1 MKTGLICAVVL
12 VAMAAFAPA
21 VGSNAHAN
29 NHSGAAMT
37 GDYLFEEWRF
47 RAVFLTHVYER
58 DGSVYAQLDIV
69 DRPSEL
75 VAVDGADDEYS
86 MDVGGSKN
94 RFVASFVRDADGR
107 VTELSLT
114 NEANGVEMTG
124 KRVDLPLARL
134 RDRYESTASE
144 YVYEPPLEIEGD
156 WPVGSLEETG
166 IDPGPLHEMMAD
178 ISQSADF
185 MQSILVVKDGKL
197 VFEEYMNGWD
207 PLRLH
212 RLQSVTK
219 SVTSTMAG
227 LAISE
232 GLIGS
237 VQDPLRDYLPE
248 YAELFDEAK
257 SKILIEHLLTMTGGF
272 EWNEDATYYAK
283 PEDCDAHLA
292 MASGDFIQ
300 YVLEKPLVNEPG
312 TVFEYNSGFPNML
325 GYIIEQRAD
334 MNLLEFADAHLF
346 EPLGI
351 ERAYWQ
357 PESGIDR
364 PGCAGGLRLTS
375 RDMARYGLLYLQ
387 DGMWNGEQLLDPE
400 WVRESVRWQLDAY
413 EGGYGY
419 FWKRY
424 VNEDIDAFLASG
436 TGGQFI
442 VCIPALDA
450 VVVTTAQFNTDK
462 DYQVVGLL
470 LSYVVPALMAS

>member
-1 MKTGLICAVVL
+1 MRRNLAYISA
-12 VAMAAFAPA
+12 AMAILCLAPLTGSCGQA
-21 VGSNAHAN
+21 VDQPG
-29 NHSGAAMT
+29 T
-37 GDYLFEEWRF
+37 EVLGDYLFEEMRF

-94 RFVASFVRDADGR
+94 KFVASFVRDADGR
-107 VTELSLT
+107 VTELRLT
-114 NEANGVEMTG
+114 NEANGVEMMG

-156 WPVGSLEETG
+156 WPVGSLEEAG

-232 GLIGS
+232 GLIES
-237 VQDPLRDYLPE
+237 VQDPLREYLPE
-248 YAELFDEAK
+248 YAELFDETK

-300 YVLEKPLVNEPG
+300 YVLEKPMANEPG

-325 GYIIEQRAD
+325 GYIIELRAG

-400 WVRESVRWQLDAY
+400 WVRESVKWRLDAY

-462 DYQVVGLL
+462 DYQIVGFL

>member
-1 MKTGLICAVVL
+1 MGRNMVCTFLAVTIVWLAPLLGPCAYAIDQADTTV
-12 VAMAAFAPA
+12 
-21 VGSNAHAN
+21 
-29 NHSGAAMT
+29 T
-37 GDYLFEEWRF
+37 GDYVFEEWRF
-47 RAVFLTHVYER
+47 RAVFLTHVFER
-58 DGSVYAQLDIV
+58 DGSLYAQLDIV
-69 DRPSEL
+69 DRPSKL
-75 VAVDGADDEYS
+75 VAVDGAADEYS

-94 RFVASFVRDADGR
+94 EFVCRFVRDADGR
-107 VTELSLT
+107 VTELWMK
-114 NEANGVEMTG
+114 NDANGVEMTG
-124 KRVDLPLARL
+124 RRVDLPLARL
-134 RDRYESTASE
+134 RDRYESTAGA

-156 WPVGSLEETG
+156 WAVGSLEEAG

-248 YAELFDEAK
+248 YAELFDETK
-257 SKILIEHLLTMTGGF
+257 STILIEHLLTMTGGF
-272 EWNEDATYYAK
+272 EWNEDATYYAS
-283 PEDCDAHLA
+283 PSDCDAHLA

-300 YVLEKPLVNEPG
+300 YVLEKPMANEPG

-325 GYIIEQRAD
+325 GYIIELRAG

-400 WVRESVRWQLDAY
+400 WVRESVRWRVDAY

-419 FWKRY
+419 LWKRY

-450 VVVTTAQFNTDK
+450 VIVTTAQFNTDK
-462 DYQVVGLL
+462 DYQIVELL